1 MLSLFLFL
9 CFVLDIFLF
18 YKIEVIIKI
27 VMEILEQ
34 PNPGG
39 IIGCCVPGGGWPLYV
54 MYSVG
59 MLRPKGVPFSR

>member
-39 IIGCCVPGGGWPLYV
+39 IIGGCVPGGGGGPCMSCTV
-54 MYSVG
+54 
-59 MLRPKGVPFSR
+59 